1 MNEACQLA
9 TTDVRIPTVVIE
21 ADPGFGKS
29 QIARQFGERY
39 FKKQVGEARP
49 VVVFTLH
56 AGNLQELSKSYFEF
70 AELLGGDRE
79 SCDVLRNSPFKNSKD
94 QLQTLIP
101 VVGDR
106 LHAILKRHPGLQWL
120 IVVDNLFNLSDQR
133 EDILS
138 FLPHCNNASMAS
150 WGTGKVLITMQL
162 RGEFKE
168 ADMQRVMVQENL
180 QLSEKDATVIL
191 WKVAEDDTQSEPEVV
206 ECIAKQL
213 DCIPLALV
221 SAATYKKYVTKEK
234 AFYTWSKYQKDL
246 NASVEV
252 IHFPRSQYHQ
262 KCLPHAVWMTLNK
275 LADHSEVMKMAFVAV
290 SYCEHRSIP
299 GDLLDR
305 FIRDQPECDLSALD
319 LRIEELRV
327 CPFLTCVD
335 TPTGTDGRS
344 ITLYHMHRITHQLLK
359 RHAIPEWAKHIELP
373 LAEGFLLPLLKTCL
387 HYNESLGDS
396 PIHIVRR
403 GFFSAHVFSIAKSAS
418 ELYRDAK
425 ERRCQSECLWREIP
439 EVMYVAVTNCDHSP
453 RSISDLEEMLR
464 ECTDMTN
471 SAEMQIC
478 VSRVEHAKYL
488 SLLCKCLGNA
498 GKESEAREKGLKALS
513 ILKEHKARPELIE
526 QDTEI
531 HLTKLIALAL
541 QNLGWHFGT
550 EIDLGIATIE
560 ENLHFVEEAFGK
572 DSKECAISL
581 SHLGEFQKK
590 RDRNKGREALER
602 AVYILKSKGEDSL
615 DLASVQSYYARF
627 LLTGGSATDMR
638 SALELCEDNKRIVE
652 KLLDRN
658 AMIYIDMLVTWARAC
673 SSCFSPGRALAEIPE
688 HLETVRRY
696 HQRPGAEW
704 RLQLVMAVAHLMKG
718 NIDESLTLL
727 RACIE
732 LQERKTI
739 DFRVSLADRTWMK
752 LCVVGLPIVKWVVVK
767 PVSALCSIVVHM

>member
-1 MNEACQLA
+1 MLSKIEANFESMEEACQLA

-79 SCDVLRNSPFKNSKD
+79 SCDVLRNSPFKNSID

-106 LHAILKRHPGLQWL
+106 LCAILKRHPGLQWL

-138 FLPHCNNASMAS
+138 FLPHCNNAGIAS

-180 QLSEKDATVIL
+180 QLTEKDATVIL

-246 NASVEV
+246 NASVKV
-252 IHFPRSQYHQ
+252 IDFPRSQYHQ
-262 KCLPHAVWMTLNK
+262 KCLPNAVWMTLNK
-275 LADHSEVMKMAFVAV
+275 LADHSVVMKMAFVAV

-305 FIRDQPECDLSALD
+305 FIRDQPACDLPALD
-319 LRIEELRV
+319 LRIEELRI

-359 RHAIPEWAKHIELP
+359 RHAIPEWAKHIEVP
-373 LAEGFLLPLLKTCL
+373 LAEAFLLPLLKTCL

-418 ELYRDAK
+418 K
-425 ERRCQSECLWREIP
+425 EANFECLWREIP
-439 EVMYVAVTNCDHSP
+439 EVMYVAVKNCVHSP
-453 RSISDLEEMLR
+453 RSISDQEELMR
-464 ECTDMTN
+464 RCTDMTD

-488 SLLCKCLGNA
+488 SLLCECLYNA

-513 ILKEHKARPELIE
+513 ISKEHKGKPEL
-526 QDTEI
+526 
-531 HLTKLIALAL
+531 LVMAL
-541 QNLGWHFGT
+541 QSLSRCFGT

-560 ENLHFVEEAFGK
+560 ENLHFIEDAFGK

-581 SHLGEFQKK
+581 FQLGEYQKK
-590 RDRNKGREALER
+590 RDRNKGREAFER
-602 AVYILKSKGEDSL
+602 AIYILKSKGEDSL
-615 DLASVQSYYARF
+615 ELVRAQSHYARF

-638 SALELCEDNKRIVE
+638 SALELCEDNKRIVG
-652 KLLDRN
+652 KLVDRN
-658 AMIYIDMLVTWARAC
+658 AMIYIDALCNWARAC
-673 SSCFSPGRALAEIPE
+673 SSCFCPGRALAEIPE

-732 LQERKTI
+732 LQERKTV